1 MRVMIAC
8 SLAASALAA
17 CSGLSARTAP
27 QPVTLPHEAELAT
40 PGEEPAPEPVV
51 VAVAA
56 PEPAPAP
63 APEPVPTPEPAPA
76 PAPEPPAAP
85 APEPAPA
92 PAPAPEPA
100 PEPAPTPA
108 SAPAPEPAPEPAPAP
123 TMPDLST
130 MAPEQLV
137 PARDGRAHRYE
148 LRAFD
153 DGHVE
158 VWMDGTRVPDER
170 LYRRGSIVAVLG
182 DDGGIVE
189 RLDLPSNWTPKHG
202 TPPEPGTY
210 LTFDG
215 KVLVPPPAM
224 LGGRLEPVSPAV
236 VAHLHQE
243 HTAADGGQC
252 AAVGMVIPDLPL
264 AQAGIRPHDIIV
276 AVDGSP
282 NASPEAIRAVVRA
295 KKPGDTV
302 AFSVVRAGRRTETT
316 VTLAAWD
323 PKHMV
328 RPLGAPMPKPPT
340 TAASHPP
347 GAAVPPPA
355 APAPAAPPPPPPTA
369 PAAPTADPALEAE
382 LAAARARI
390 AELEQQMRSDT
401 AVRRA
406 VRPQP
411 APPPAAAPSAPPR

>member
-1 MRVMIAC
+1 MISAMRAMIAS

-17 CSGLSARTAP
+17 CTGLSGRTAP
-27 QPVTLPHEAELAT
+27 EPVTLPHEAELAT
-40 PGEEPAPEPVV
+40 PGEEPATEPAV
-51 VAVAA
+51 VAQA
-56 PEPAPAP
+56 
-63 APEPVPTPEPAPA
+63 TPEV
-76 PAPEPPAAP
+76 
-85 APEPAPA
+85 A

-100 PEPAPTPA
+100 PEPPPA
-108 SAPAPEPAPEPAPAP
+108 AEPPPAPPPPPAPAK
-123 TMPDLST
+123 PDLSNAT
-130 MAPEQLV
+130 PEQLM
-137 PARDGRAHRYE
+137 PARDGQAHRYE
-148 LRAFD
+148 LRAFA

-170 LYRRGSIVAVLG
+170 IYRRDSIVAVLG
-182 DDGGIVE
+182 SDGGIVE
-189 RLDLPSNWTPKHG
+189 RLDLPSNWTPSHG

-210 LTFDG
+210 VTFDG
-215 KVLVPPPAM
+215 KVLVPPAVM

-236 VAHLHQE
+236 VAHLHAE
-243 HTAADGGQC
+243 HTAPDGGQC
-252 AAVGMVIPDLPL
+252 SALGMVIPGLPL

-295 KKPGDTV
+295 KKPGDAI

-340 TAASHPP
+340 TAASHPAG
-347 GAAVPPPA
+347 GAAPA
-355 APAPAAPPPPPPTA
+355 TPAPAAVEPPPAVPSPA
-369 PAAPTADPALEAE
+369 PAATPAAEAE

-390 AELEQQMRSDT
+390 AELEQQMKSES
-401 AVRRA
+401 AVRKA
-406 VRPQP
+406 IRPQP
-411 APPPAAAPSAPPR
+411 APPPPPPQGSAPSATPSAPPR

>member
-1 MRVMIAC
+1 MRATIPC
-8 SLAASALAA
+8 SLAAIALTA
-17 CSGLSARTAP
+17 CTGPSGRPAP
-27 QPVTLPHEAELAT
+27 EPVTLPHEAELAT
-40 PGEEPAPEPVV
+40 MVDEPVQEQAPAHEPTPAPEPM
-51 VAVAA
+51 

-63 APEPVPTPEPAPA
+63 ESTPTPEPVPAPEPVPVPT
-76 PAPEPPAAP
+76 PAPEPEPVPEPTPTAEPVAAP
-85 APEPAPA
+85 APT
-92 PAPAPEPA
+92 PEPT
-100 PEPAPTPA
+100 PAPT
-108 SAPAPEPAPEPAPAP
+108 PAP
-123 TMPDLST
+123 TMPDLS
-130 MAPEQLV
+130 AVPPEQLV
-137 PARDGRAHRYE
+137 PARDGQAHRYE
-148 LRAFD
+148 LRAFE
-153 DGHVE
+153 DGRIE

-170 LYRRGSIVAVLG
+170 LYRRDAIVAVLG
-182 DDGGIVE
+182 DDGGIIE
-189 RLDLPSNWTPKHG
+189 RLDLPAKWTPTHG
-202 TPPEPGTY
+202 TPPAPGTY
-210 LTFDG
+210 VTFDG
-215 KVLVPPPAM
+215 KVLVPPAAM

-236 VAHLHQE
+236 VAHLHAE
-243 HTAADGGQC
+243 HTAPDGGQC

-340 TAASHPP
+340 TAASHPA
-347 GAAVPPPA
+347 GTAAPTPPPPTQA
-355 APAPAAPPPPPPTA
+355 APAPAPS
-369 PAAPTADPALEAE
+369 PADDPARDAE

-390 AELEQQMRSDT
+390 AELEQQMRSES

-406 VRPQP
+406 IRPQP
-411 APPPAAAPSAPPR
+411 APPPPSAPQSAPSAPPR

>member
-1 MRVMIAC
+1 MRAMIAC

-17 CSGLSARTAP
+17 CAELSTRTAP
-27 QPVTLPHEAELAT
+27 EPVTLPHEAELAT

-56 PEPAPAP
+56 PEPVPVPVTAPAP
-63 APEPVPTPEPAPA
+63 V
-76 PAPEPPAAP
+76 PEPP
-85 APEPAPA
+85 
-92 PAPAPEPA
+92 
-100 PEPAPTPA
+100 
-108 SAPAPEPAPEPAPAP
+108 SAPAPEPAPEPTPEPTPAPPQEPAPEPPPAPAP
-123 TMPDLST
+123 TLPDLST
-130 MAPEQLV
+130 MAPEQLA

-170 LYRRGSIVAVLG
+170 IYRRDSIVAVLG
-182 DDGGIVE
+182 ADGGIVE
-189 RLDLPSNWTPKHG
+189 RLDLPANWTPAHG
-202 TPPEPGTY
+202 TPPAPGTY

-215 KVLVPPPAM
+215 KVLVPPAAM
-224 LGGRLEPVSPAV
+224 LGGRLETVSPAV
-236 VAHLHQE
+236 LAHMHAE
-243 HTAADGGQC
+243 HTAPDGGQC
-252 AAVGMVIPDLPL
+252 AAVGMVIPDLPM
-264 AQAGIRPHDIIV
+264 ATAGIRPHDIIV

-282 NASPEAIRAVVRA
+282 NASPEAIRAIVRA
-295 KKPGDTV
+295 KKPGDSI

-340 TAASHPP
+340 TAASHPA
-347 GAAVPPPA
+347 GAGSAPTPTPA
-355 APAPAAPPPPPPTA
+355 NVAPAPAAPTPA
-369 PAAPTADPALEAE
+369 PAATPATEAE

-390 AELEQQMRSDT
+390 AELEQQMKSES
-401 AVRRA
+401 AVRKA
-406 VRPQP
+406 IRPQP
-411 APPPAAAPSAPPR
+411 APPPAPPAGSAPSAPPR

>member
-8 SLAASALAA
+8 SLAASALGA
-17 CSGLSARTAP
+17 CAGLQARKAP
-27 QPVTLPHEAELAT
+27 DPVTLPHEAELAT

-56 PEPAPAP
+56 PK
-63 APEPVPTPEPAPA
+63 PEPAPA
-76 PAPEPPAAP
+76 PVPEPAAPAPATEPTPEPPAAP
-85 APEPAPA
+85 APDPAPA
-92 PAPAPEPA
+92 PAPPPA
-100 PEPAPTPA
+100 PP
-108 SAPAPEPAPEPAPAP
+108 PEPAPAK
-123 TMPDLST
+123 PDLST

-137 PARDGRAHRYE
+137 PARDGRSHRYE

-158 VWMDGTRVPDER
+158 VWMDGERVPAER
-170 LYRRGSIVAVLG
+170 VYRRESIVAVLG
-182 DDGGIVE
+182 ADGGIVE
-189 RLDLPSNWTPKHG
+189 RLDLPANWTPKHG

-210 LTFDG
+210 VTFDG
-215 KVLVPPPAM
+215 KVLVPPAAL

-243 HTAADGGQC
+243 HTAADGSQC

-264 AQAGIRPHDIIV
+264 AQAGICPHDIIV
-276 AVDGSP
+276 AVDGST

-295 KKPGDTV
+295 KKPGDTI
-302 AFSVVRAGRRTETT
+302 AFSVVRAGKRTETT
-316 VTLAAWD
+316 VTLASWD

-340 TAASHPP
+340 TAANHPA
-347 GAAVPPPA
+347 GAAAPPPPA
-355 APAPAAPPPPPPTA
+355 PAPAPAAPPPA

-411 APPPAAAPSAPPR
+411 APPPPAAPPSAPPR